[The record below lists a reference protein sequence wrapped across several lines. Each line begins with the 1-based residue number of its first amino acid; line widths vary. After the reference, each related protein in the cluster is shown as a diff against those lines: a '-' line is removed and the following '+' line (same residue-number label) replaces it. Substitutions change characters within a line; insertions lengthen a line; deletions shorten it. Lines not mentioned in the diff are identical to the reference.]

1 MLRDLVKT
9 TLLVPLFAAAMLG
22 RADAAQLRVLV
33 AGALMG
39 AMETLVPDFEMV
51 TGHKVDV
58 AYDIIE
64 RIAARVRKGE
74 AFDLAIESPPQ
85 WDALANEGKLDPS
98 VRVQVASV
106 KWGLY
111 VRKGESKPDIS
122 SVEALR
128 QALLNARSIAYSTSQ
143 GPIQAYQA
151 RVTDQL
157 GLTEALKLKA
167 KYSRAARPGEA
178 GVTFEVVINGEA
190 DLGFGTI
197 SEILA
202 RPALDLVGPVP
213 SEVQSKMAYVTVLPV
228 DAKEAAAAK
237 AFVEF
242 LVSPRARS
250 VISAAGL
257 DPD

>member
-9 TLLVPLFAAAMLG
+9 TLIVPLFTVAILSH
-22 RADAAQLRVLV
+22 ADAAQLRVLV
-33 AGALMG
+33 AGALKG
-39 AMETLVPDFEMV
+39 AMETLVPDFEMA
-51 TGHKVDV
+51 TGHKVDI

-64 RIAARVRKGE
+64 RIAARLRKGE
-74 AFDLAIESPPQ
+74 AFDLAIESPTQ

-111 VRKGESKPDIS
+111 VKKGEPKPDIS

-143 GPIQAYQA
+143 GPIPAYQA
-151 RVTDQL
+151 HVTDQL
-157 GLTEALKLKA
+157 GLTDVLKPKA
-167 KYSRAARPGEA
+167 RYSRAAQPGEA
-178 GVTFEVVINGEA
+178 GVTFEVVINGQAE
-190 DLGFGTI
+190 LGFGTI

-213 SEVQSKMAYVTVLPV
+213 SEVQSTIAYVTVLPV

-237 AFVEF
+237 ALVDF
-242 LVSPRARS
+242 LVSPKARS
-250 VISAAGL
+250 VIRAAGL